1 MKNIKLSKATAL
13 FFIGLFSLWALWTLV
28 KSRPGVSAFSET
40 NAGFFKLKLP
50 NASNEA
56 IDSDQL
62 IDSLRII
69 PLSFSE
75 NAQVRAV
82 MSISDVA
89 ISRDKILLTSEKLQ
103 ILGFDLNGNFLNQL
117 VSQGEGPGEAL
128 QVLDY
133 VVQDGKVYVL
143 QSANPNIH
151 VFDLNG
157 FQYLRSFRIDPEY
170 VYYQFDY
177 FNGKWFFFA
186 ANNFGTP
193 YSIHVYDKD
202 FSRIVEMTLPNQLK
216 IKSFTAIPSPP
227 FYKGQDFFHIR
238 SEFNDT
244 IFQYDADKGVSPFLV
259 VDFGNHRIGRR
270 EIEVLEKG
278 DFDQASRLNASFDFS
293 KIMKYAETDRH
304 IFMSVIL
311 SKEKTINEIIVDKKN
326 RTMRQLS
333 DMKFPGSDL
342 PLHCIGVLPDDFFV
356 FSYTDEA
363 DVDQI
368 KSTLTKGGRKPTMD
382 ISNTSAFL
390 VLVRFK

>member
-133 VVQDGKVYVL
+133 VIQDGKVYVL

-202 FSRIVEMTLPNQLK
+202 FSRIVEMTLPNQ
-216 IKSFTAIPSPP
+216 
-227 FYKGQDFFHIR
+227 
-238 SEFNDT
+238 
-244 IFQYDADKGVSPFLV
+244 
-259 VDFGNHRIGRR
+259 
-270 EIEVLEKG
+270 
-278 DFDQASRLNASFDFS
+278 
-293 KIMKYAETDRH
+293 
-304 IFMSVIL
+304 
-311 SKEKTINEIIVDKKN
+311 
-326 RTMRQLS
+326 
-333 DMKFPGSDL
+333 
-342 PLHCIGVLPDDFFV
+342 
-356 FSYTDEA
+356 
-363 DVDQI
+363 
-368 KSTLTKGGRKPTMD
+368 
-382 ISNTSAFL
+382 
-390 VLVRFK
+390 